1 MSQPPPQQVR
11 VLLDDLE
18 FCAPSVTLKAEA
30 GRAKVRL
37 DRCMQ
42 TPGPLLEGMPVKSEA
57 GGHLS
62 LSPKREIFKNLFEK
76 KPLTE
81 GFFQIKLSL
90 TTGGKELWETPS
102 STEINM
108 VFPAPEIWHRSSP

>member
-18 FCAPSVTLKAEA
+18 FCATSVTLKAEA

-42 TPGPLLEGMPVKSEA
+42 TPGRLLEGMPVKSEA

-62 LSPKREIFKNLFEK
+62 LSPKREIFKNLFFKKK

-90 TTGGKELWETPS
+90 TTGGRELWATLS

-108 VFPAPEIWHRSSP
+108 VFPAPKI